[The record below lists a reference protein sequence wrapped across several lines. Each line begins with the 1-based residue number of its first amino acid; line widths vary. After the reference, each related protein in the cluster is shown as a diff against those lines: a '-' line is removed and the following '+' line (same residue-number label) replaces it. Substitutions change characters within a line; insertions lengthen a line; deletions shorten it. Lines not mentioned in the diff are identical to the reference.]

1 MFHKFSKMHFH
12 RTIGNLK
19 NHIGRGYHHV
29 KNVAGHIDH
38 GFSIAKQIYH
48 VLEPVIKEYSGSHHN
63 QFHGHAMKA
72 ISGYENL
79 RNNVMDANHH
89 AVTVGSKLGGLI

>member
-12 RTIGNLK
+12 KTIGNLK

-29 KNVAGHIDH
+29 KNVAGHIDY

-48 VLEPVIKEYSGSHHN
+48 VLEPVIK
-63 QFHGHAMKA
+63 
-72 ISGYENL
+72 
-79 RNNVMDANHH
+79 
-89 AVTVGSKLGGLI
+89 